1 MTTIPEGSA
10 HQMEREI
17 GQFLSYMA
25 VEKGSSANTISA
37 YRNDLAQFRAFFSER
52 AAQNAAAGHNRLQR
66 PNGTVHPGAAPPA
79 AARPIQD
86 VAAVGEAELLE
97 YLASL
102 RGQQYAEATVARKI
116 AAVKS
121 FFAYL
126 KAEGAIEANPA
137 EQLAS
142 PRVGRTLPHTLTV
155 NEIDAL
161 LEQPAR
167 KSSAEAKRDKA
178 MLELLYATGMRVSEF
193 VALDLDSIEL
203 HNQRASVRCIGKGRR
218 ERLIPIHDAA
228 VAALCIYLEESRP
241 KLARRRGERALFI
254 NRRGE
259 RLTRQGVWLVLK
271 NYARLAGISRVTPHT
286 LRHSF
291 ATHML
296 RGRAPLR
303 NVQELMGHA
312 NISTTQ
318 LYTHL
323 ADEHIREVYNRAHP
337 RAS

>member
-1 MTTIPEGSA
+1 MTTIAEGA
-10 HQMEREI
+10 AQQMEREI

-25 VEKGSSANTISA
+25 AEKGSSNNTISA
-37 YRNDLAQFRAFFSER
+37 YRNDLAQFRAFFIEHAELLAPK
-52 AAQNAAAGHNRLQR
+52 AARR
-66 PNGTVHPGAAPPA
+66 PNGTTHPGASAKPE
-79 AARPIQD
+79 RQD
-86 VAAVGEAELLE
+86 ISGIGENELLE
-97 YLASL
+97 YVAYL
-102 RGQQYAEATVARKI
+102 RDQQYAEATVARKI

-126 KAEGAIEANPA
+126 KAENVIDDNPA
-137 EQLAS
+137 EQMAS
-142 PRVGRTLPHTLTV
+142 PRVGRTLPHTLTID
-155 NEIDAL
+155 EIDAL

-167 KSSAEAKRDKA
+167 KNTSESKRDKA

-203 HNQRASVRCIGKGRR
+203 HNQRAAVRCMGKGRR

-228 VAALCIYLEESRP
+228 VSALYAYLEEARP
-241 KLARRRGERALFI
+241 RLARRRGEKALFI

-271 NYARLAGISRVTPHT
+271 NYAREAGINNVTPHT

-296 RGRAPLR
+296 RGSAPLR

-318 LYTHL
+318 LYTQL
-323 ADEHIREVYNRAHP
+323 ADEHMREVYDRAHP

>member
-1 MTTIPEGSA
+1 MLADGPTR
-10 HQMEREI
+10 QMEREI

-25 VEKGSSANTISA
+25 AEKGSSNNTIAA
-37 YRNDLAQFRAFFSER
+37 YRNDLAQFRAFIVEHYSGGDE
-52 AAQNAAAGHNRLQR
+52 APPPTVPR
-66 PNGTVHPGAAPPA
+66 PNRTVHPGAAPPPVPLHRDLA
-79 AARPIQD
+79 SIT
-86 VAAVGEAELLE
+86 ETELLE
-97 YLASL
+97 YLAYL
-102 RGQQYAEATVARKI
+102 REQQYAEATVARKV
-116 AAVKS
+116 AALKS

-126 KAEGAIEANPA
+126 KAEGVLHENPA

-142 PRVGRTLPHTLTV
+142 PRVGRTLPHTLTID
-155 NEIDAL
+155 EIDAL

-167 KSSAEAKRDKA
+167 GDTPEAKRDKA

-228 VAALCIYLEESRP
+228 VSALYIYLEEARP
-241 KLARRRGERALFI
+241 RLARQRGERALFI

-259 RLTRQGVWLVLK
+259 RLTRQGIWLVLK
-271 NYARLAGISRVTPHT
+271 NYARAAGISNVTPHT

-296 RGRAPLR
+296 RGSAPLR

-318 LYTHL
+318 LYTQL
-323 ADEHIREVYNRAHP
+323 ADEHMREVYDRAHP

>member
-1 MTTIPEGSA
+1 MTMLAEGSVQ
-10 HQMEREI
+10 QMEREI

-25 VEKGSSANTISA
+25 AEKGSSNNTISA
-37 YRNDLAQFRAFFSER
+37 YRNDLAQFRAFMIEQHDEGARKPSGL
-52 AAQNAAAGHNRLQR
+52 AAR
-66 PNGTVHPGAAPPA
+66 PNRTVHPGAAPPPMPLHQNLA
-79 AARPIQD
+79 AL
-86 VAAVGEAELLE
+86 GEAELMQ
-97 YLASL
+97 YLAYL
-102 RGQQYAEATVARKI
+102 REQQYAEATVARKV
-116 AAVKS
+116 AALKS

-126 KAEGAIEANPA
+126 KTEGVIDENPA

-155 NEIDAL
+155 DEIDAL

-167 KSSAEAKRDKA
+167 KNTAEAKRDKA
-178 MLELLYATGMRVSEF
+178 MLEMLYATGMRVSEF

-228 VAALCIYLEESRP
+228 VAALYTYLEEARP
-241 KLARRRGERALFI
+241 RLARQGGEKALFI

-259 RLTRQGVWLVLK
+259 RLTRQGIWLVLK
-271 NYARLAGISRVTPHT
+271 NYAREAGINNVTPHT

-296 RGRAPLR
+296 RGSAPLR

-318 LYTHL
+318 LYTQL
-323 ADEHIREVYNRAHP
+323 ADEHMREVYDRAHP